1 MEAQAAVPVDAP
13 LGEVLVP
20 ESIAGS
26 EHGADEAAVMGPE
39 DGSEHGEEHGDGNG
53 GSIDGSAADDE
64 PAVAAPLPEPD
75 SEDDDD
81 PSVDEE
87 ITNAMT
93 ATGMTEVFTLALP
106 AMCSLLDVTH
116 LTTPLFG
123 NQVIK
128 VGDDVTTFILTGGAA
143 RVRAAAAYA
152 DSLEG
157 TGKVPA
163 KLGMASLASAMYAM
177 VEVLFDPASE
187 APVRHAVERE
197 GSPDTGFIRKAL
209 AVARAVKDTTS
220 SAKEFSS
227 AEMERLAL
235 SVAPL
240 LGHDFNGVAD
250 LAAPAQTKI
259 ISKEIN
265 AKTIPSS
272 ASVQPQVIWRAGG
285 DLGVAAPKAEKNKE
299 LVAEATTCT
308 LQLRGRWSTLC
319 ITEAACIMD
328 MVDRDGVTSNREAA
342 LAALGMATALKNAHH
357 LICFA
362 DVNSALE
369 DAVDAARSVQ
379 NVAVHKRGGFAAA
392 FNAGSRAIGEANRS
406 ARRDA
411 SKAATSADS
420 GPLTLKDLHELQQ
433 ALKTKP
439 NAPKGKTGGASNP
452 SEKKNMKPAKLA
464 NGRTEFFERKRG
476 GNPACPVKCTKAH
489 TKDTWCH
496 LDHSDK

>member
-1 MEAQAAVPVDAP
+1 MEAEAAVPVDFQGGAP
-13 LGEVLVP
+13 FGEVLVP

-26 EHGADEAAVMGPE
+26 AN
-39 DGSEHGEEHGDGNG
+39 GSEHGAELGNGNG

-64 PAVAAPLPEPD
+64 PAGAAPLLEPD

-106 AMCSLLDVTH
+106 AMCNLLNVTH

-197 GSPDTGFIRKAL
+197 GSPETGFIRKAL

-272 ASVQPQVIWRAGG
+272 ASVQPQVIWRSGG

-411 SKAATSADS
+411 SKANASADS
-420 GPLTLKDLHELQQ
+420 GPLTMKDLREQLQQ
-433 ALKTKP
+433 ALKAKP

-464 NGRTEFFERKRG
+464 TGKTEFFERKRG